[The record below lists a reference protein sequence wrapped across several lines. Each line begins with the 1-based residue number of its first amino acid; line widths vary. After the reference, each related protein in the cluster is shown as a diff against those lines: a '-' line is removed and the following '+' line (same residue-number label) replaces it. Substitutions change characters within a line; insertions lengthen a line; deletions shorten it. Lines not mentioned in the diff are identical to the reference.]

1 MHQLAADE
9 ATTVAASNT
18 TPLLNMSDHRNDYQH
33 VAAASTQIDPSNE
46 LFHAATQIAVASRT
60 WEQRIVRS
68 ALHDEETDEK

>member
-1 MHQLAADE
+1 
-9 ATTVAASNT
+9 
-18 TPLLNMSDHRNDYQH
+18 

-68 ALHDEETDEK
+68 ALPDEETDEK